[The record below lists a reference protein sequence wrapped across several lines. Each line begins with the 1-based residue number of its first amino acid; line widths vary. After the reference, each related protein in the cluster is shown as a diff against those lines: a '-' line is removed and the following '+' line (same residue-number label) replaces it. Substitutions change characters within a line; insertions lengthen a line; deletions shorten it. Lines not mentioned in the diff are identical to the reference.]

1 MSYMFYLYHNYPHY
15 KNVSTF
21 PTINVDTFISSYKFS
36 LYHWIASLIPF
47 SKSYSGA

>member
-15 KNVSTF
+15 KSVSTSLM
-21 PTINVDTFISSYKFS
+21 INVDTFISFYKFS
-36 LYHWIASLIPF
+36 LYHWIASLIPC

>member
-1 MSYMFYLYHNYPHY
+1 MKKGSIVFHAITEHDTALFTLYR
-15 KNVSTF
+15 
-21 PTINVDTFISSYKFS
+21 FS